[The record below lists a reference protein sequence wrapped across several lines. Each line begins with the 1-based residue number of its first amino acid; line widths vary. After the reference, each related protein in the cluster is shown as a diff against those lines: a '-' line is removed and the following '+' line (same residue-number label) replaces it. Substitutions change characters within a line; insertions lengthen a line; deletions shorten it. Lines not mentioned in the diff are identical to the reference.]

1 MSQKTEG
8 FMPAGLCPVFVI
20 IPVENTPV
28 NDIPLITANV
38 ENTTK
43 SIENTTKSIENTT
56 TSNVEPFG
64 SGVIGAVAEVLESSN
79 KIILNNP
86 NIENNNSNT
95 TSSTSQQPLSF
106 DINSES
112 TPIAPEISTT
122 TTTPIAP
129 EISTTTAPEISTT
142 TTKPITTT
150 ATLATSSTTTQQSEL
165 LDKIEIS
172 DEELENAIY
181 IFSYEAPNTH
191 QINTF
196 LKEYKNKYGKPVCET
211 SVKNIFNKYSVALKN
226 QFKNDLLNDNDYL
239 YNVIINKVKYDF
251 YITDKNYVSDE
262 NCSELTNDEYEK
274 MENMVRKF
282 IYKLILYIFIF
293 KIGRK
298 LNMTERINDYIEE
311 ETDNIRGENPDISI
325 HQRSM
330 LYEQIRKFINENKP
344 EPTTTTVNCEIY
356 NEIKTLNEKIID
368 LETQNNKLAGEHTTK
383 LNKLNNILSTI
394 NSELRKIRGK
404 ARPVKRRK
412 LREERAKVEQQIIDL
427 DKYTNT
433 ITQNIQTITN
443 YQRQITEYKES
454 IGDNNDYEQLKNKC
468 KGTLGSDNFEGFGD
482 TINTS
487 VLKTDVLMYVP
498 LLVLLIFLLVI
509 FLQQRK

>member
-64 SGVIGAVAEVLESSN
+64 EELIGAVAEVLESSN

-142 TTKPITTT
+142 TTQEISTTT
-150 ATLATSSTTTQQSEL
+150 TLATSSTTTQQSEL

-196 LKEYKNKYGKPVCET
+196 LKEYKNNNGKTVCNT
-211 SVKNIFNKYSVALKN
+211 SVKDIFNKYSVALKN

-239 YNVIINKVKYDF
+239 YNVIIDSVEYDF
-251 YITDKNYVSDE
+251 YITDDNYVSDE
-262 NCSELTNDEYEK
+262 NCGELTNDEYE
-274 MENMVRKF
+274 NMVRLF
-282 IYKLILYIFIF
+282 IHKLILYIFIF

-356 NEIKTLNEKIID
+356 NNIKILNEKIID
-368 LETQNNKLAGEHTTK
+368 LETQNNKLAGDHTKK

-454 IGDNNDYEQLKNKC
+454 IGNDDDYEQLKDKC
-468 KGTLGSDNFEGFGD
+468 KGTLGSDNFEGFGN
-482 TINTS
+482 TINTE
-487 VLKTDVLMYVP
+487 VLKTEVLMYIP

-509 FLQQRK
+509 FLQQRQ